1 MGCIFGINKNKL
13 DIKLNIEE
21 EKGNIFHKDI
31 LDNLE
36 SIDIKLNFSK
46 EKINS
51 TIDYSLKNIICEN
64 YISKNNKIE
73 IKILLSKESNNKKL
87 LQNKK
92 SDRHLNG
99 KALESNQ
106 IDSKENLNHLIKDE
120 KNEIIKNDIKII
132 DIYKGS
138 FKDIKSNFIIKRI
151 FDNLEEVKL
160 LKLIKSNK
168 NL

>member
-21 EKGNIFHKDI
+21 EKENIFHKNI

-64 YISKNNKIE
+64 YISKKNKIKL
-73 IKILLSKESNNKKL
+73 KILLSKESNNKKL
-87 LQNKK
+87 LQDRN
-92 SDRHLNG
+92 SDCHLND

-106 IDSKENLNHLIKDE
+106 IDSKGNLNHLIKDE
-120 KNEIIKNDIKII
+120 KNQKRKNDIKII
-132 DIYKGS
+132 NI
-138 FKDIKSNFIIKRI
+138 
-151 FDNLEEVKL
+151 
-160 LKLIKSNK
+160 
-168 NL
+168 